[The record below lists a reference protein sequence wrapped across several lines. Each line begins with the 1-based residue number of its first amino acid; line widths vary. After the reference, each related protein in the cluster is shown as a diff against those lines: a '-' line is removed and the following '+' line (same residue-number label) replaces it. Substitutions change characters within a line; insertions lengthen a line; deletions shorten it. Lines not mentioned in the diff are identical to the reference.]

1 VKRIFIGIIFAIA
14 YLCQGFVLF
23 AAGPAEIRPLSD
35 TITSNGERVRADIP
49 ESIQGL
55 EVFSDS
61 FGGYI
66 YYYKDRD
73 GNRFATNDLA
83 SISER
88 IVLADAG
95 GSEQN
100 EDVLERNEV
109 EADSRLFEAEED
121 EDYYDPL
128 EDEDAYETVSD
139 PLEPLNRVFFYFNDK
154 LYFWFLK
161 PVASGYGAVVPK
173 PARVSVK
180 NFFKNLGFPIRFV
193 NCLLQA
199 KFESAGDEFSRFMVN
214 TIIGLGGFFDP
225 ATSNFGLKR
234 QEEDFGQTLGVYG
247 FGPALYINWP
257 ILGPSS
263 IRDTVGL
270 AGDSFLDPM
279 GYICSSSECNMAVTG
294 YKTVNNTSL
303 RIGDY
308 EDLKDAALDPYL
320 AVRDAYFQYRRNKV
334 KK

>member
-1 VKRIFIGIIFAIA
+1 MKRIFIGIIFVIA

-23 AAGPAEIRPLSD
+23 ASGPAEIRSLPD
-35 TITSNGERVRADIP
+35 AVTSEGESVHVNIL

-55 EVFSDS
+55 EVSSDS

-66 YYYKDRD
+66 YYYNDRN

-88 IVLADAG
+88 IIVADAG

-100 EDVLERNEV
+100 EEVLGRNEV
-109 EADSRLFEAEED
+109 EAEED
-121 EDYYDPL
+121 EDYYEPL
-128 EDEDAYETVSD
+128 EDEDSYETASD

-225 ATSNFGLKR
+225 ATSNFGLKS

-320 AVRDAYFQYRRNKV
+320 AVRDAYFQYRRDKV
-334 KK
+334 KQ